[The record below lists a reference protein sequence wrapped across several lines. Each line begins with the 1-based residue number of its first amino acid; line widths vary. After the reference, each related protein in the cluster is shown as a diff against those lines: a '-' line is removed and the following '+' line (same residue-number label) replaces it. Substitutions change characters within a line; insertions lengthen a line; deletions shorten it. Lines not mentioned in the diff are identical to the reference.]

1 MRVRNNTE
9 KGDWV
14 FGRSLRDY
22 VREDNAIGQN
32 LETRIRSFTND
43 WFLDTTA
50 HIDWFDL
57 LGRKGTQE
65 EIKREIERVAIAT
78 DGVVQVNRLDLVKL
92 NRQATIRLEVTTIF
106 NERLTLD
113 LGIEA

>member
-1 MRVRNNTE
+1 MRVRRND
-9 KGDWV
+9 KHGDWI
-14 FGRSLRDY
+14 FGRSIRDY
-22 VREDNAIGQN
+22 VREDDSIGQN
-32 LETRIRSFTND
+32 LQTRIKSFTND

-78 DGVVQVNRLDLVKL
+78 DGVVRVDKLDLVKM

-106 NERLTLD
+106 NERLSLD